1 MGNVLFEINYN
12 VKPEKREEFLNI
24 INKLKSFY
32 SNDSVMLY
40 KVFEDNK
47 INNNFTE
54 LFIFEDEN
62 KFEIFEDK
70 QEDVISYLIR
80 DMFDNIILD
89 KKVKYSVKR
98 EF

>member
-24 INKLKSFY
+24 INKLKSLY

-70 QEDVISYLIR
+70 QEDIISDLIR